1 MNHRI
6 SKLITAAALV
16 AGAAARAYADPSNP
30 WSLSVIGGYSVA
42 ESGSLRAPRTST
54 ITDLGAIDPALSG
67 TPGTLTL
74 DKLRYEDLF
83 RRRFDTGL
91 ELDYSFDPNLQTYGR
106 FSYESLGGRTQRV
119 GVLSTDGLESP
130 AGVAAHFADADNMTF
145 ELGSR
150 YFWQTGTDWRPFA
163 GAALGATH
171 LDGIRASFTS
181 PETTLALT
189 NAQFT
194 RSGVVFSQSLE
205 TGVEYDP
212 DNNFG
217 LRLSIDADH
226 FGAPR
231 SADDSQLS
239 ELGFD
244 ASHDAHSRWAFPL
257 SVAAAYHF

>member
-1 MNHRI
+1 MNNRI
-6 SKLITAAALV
+6 WKLITAAALV

-30 WSLSVIGGYSVA
+30 WSVSVIGGDSVA
-42 ESGSLRAPRTST
+42 ESGSLRSPRSAS
-54 ITDLGAIDPALSG
+54 ITDLGAIDPSLSG
-67 TPGTLTL
+67 ASGTLSL

-83 RRRFDTGL
+83 RRKFDTGL

-106 FSYESLGGRTQRV
+106 FSYESLGGRSHQI
-119 GVLSTDGLESP
+119 GELSSNALDTP
-130 AGVAAHFADADNMTF
+130 AAVAAHFSDADNMTF

-171 LDGIRASFTS
+171 LDAIRASFTS
-181 PETTLALT
+181 PEAALVLPD
-189 NAQFT
+189 AQFT

-205 TGVEYDP
+205 TGVEYAP
-212 DNNFG
+212 DSNFG
-217 LRLSIDADH
+217 VRFSVNADH
-226 FGAPR
+226 VGAPP
-231 SADDSQLS
+231 SADNAELA

-244 ASHDAHSRWAFPL
+244 ANHDAHGRWAFPV